1 MLERL
6 ESLRADALQRVAD
19 ATGMEELRAVERD
32 FLGKEGALAEIL
44 AAIPTLPAEERR
56 DTGRGANELK
66 GDILE
71 AIGARKSSL
80 EESEVARLR
89 DAGGFDPTLPPAAPQ
104 RGGLHPITQVRRE
117 VESIFSSM
125 GYEVLDGPEV
135 ELDYYNFQALN
146 IPKDHPSREV
156 QDTFYCDE
164 AHTLVMRTQ
173 TSPVQ
178 IRAMERLSPPFRL
191 IAPGRV
197 FRNEEQDATHE
208 HTFHQVEGLVVGED
222 IQVGHLTWTLR
233 RLLNELFERE
243 LEVRLR
249 PGYFPFVEP
258 GFEFDVRCPFCEE
271 GCRVCSNTTWIEFCG
286 CGMVHPSVLAAGFE
300 GRDDVDV
307 DSLTGFAF
315 GFGLDRLVMMRFGV
329 DDIRNLMGG
338 DLRFLEQFPC

>member
-19 ATGMEELRAVERD
+19 ATDAEALRSLEKE
-32 FLGKEGALAEIL
+32 FLGKEGVISEVL

-66 GDILE
+66 SALLE
-71 AIGARKSSL
+71 AIGARKAEL
-80 EESEVARLR
+80 DEAVVASLR
-89 DAGGFDPTLPPAAPQ
+89 DGGGFDPTLPPAAPE
-104 RGGLHPITQVRRE
+104 RGGLHPVTQVRRQ
-117 VESIFSSM
+117 VEAIFTSM

-146 IPKDHPSREV
+146 VPVDHPSREL
-156 QDTFYCDE
+156 QDTFYCDDN
-164 AHTLVMRTQ
+164 HTVVMRTQ

-178 IRAMERLSPPFRL
+178 IRAMERLSPPFRV

-233 RLLNELFERE
+233 RLLNELFGRE

-271 GCRVCSNTTWIEFCG
+271 GCRVCSKSTWIEFCG
-286 CGMVHPSVLAAGFE
+286 CGMVQPCVLEAGFD

-307 DSLTGFAF
+307 SSLTGFAF

-338 DLRFLEQFPC
+338 DLRFPEQFPC